1 MTARI
6 DLASDLNAEDDDGL
20 GWSTI
25 SSAVD
30 PSIVVKGRVL
40 VAGNSQACAAVRIAA
55 VDADGQVH
63 FEILPGAV
71 SKHLPFAGDL
81 RP

>member
-1 MTARI
+1 MPATI
-6 DLASDLNAEDDDGL
+6 DLDADLNAQDDDGL
-20 GWSTI
+20 GWSTL

-40 VAGNSQACAAVRIAA
+40 VAGNAQASAAVKIAA
-55 VDADGQVH
+55 VDSDGQVH

-71 SKHLPFAGDL
+71 SKHLPLAVST